1 MDNNAI
7 LKLSNKKIASP
18 KKKFTTNVRIEQ
30 TQLVDSM
37 TQRMMNAEPQEEQPS
52 SLIQQS
58 LSNSNVKSKSNMSPS
73 NKSASNKAPSEKE
86 PIEKEPT
93 EKAPSENA
101 PSEKAPSE
109 EVPSNKSPSNKSQS
123 KIEMP
128 NESALSQSKVNEM
141 ICYNN
146 YGDPVV
152 PDELM
157 NNPEIP
163 DIDMIGEV
171 GFSAMDLDCPYCNTH
186 IQSKV
191 DSTCNCCTVII
202 FSTFIILPLILLLA
216 CLRGGRG
223 GRRSCIF
230 CRDDDDDGCCNC
242 CNDVKHI
249 CPKCGKVIRESNA
262 CSRLFSC
269 AD

>member
-52 SLIQQS
+52 ILIQQS

-86 PIEKEPT
+86 PTEKEPT

-109 EVPSNKSPSNKSQS
+109 EVPSNKYPSNK
-123 KIEMP
+123 
-128 NESALSQSKVNEM
+128 
-141 ICYNN
+141 
-146 YGDPVV
+146 
-152 PDELM
+152 
-157 NNPEIP
+157 
-163 DIDMIGEV
+163 
-171 GFSAMDLDCPYCNTH
+171 
-186 IQSKV
+186 
-191 DSTCNCCTVII
+191 
-202 FSTFIILPLILLLA
+202 
-216 CLRGGRG
+216 
-223 GRRSCIF
+223 
-230 CRDDDDDGCCNC
+230 
-242 CNDVKHI
+242 
-249 CPKCGKVIRESNA
+249 
-262 CSRLFSC
+262 
-269 AD
+269 

>member
-37 TQRMMNAEPQEEQPS
+37 TQRMMNAEPQEEQQS

-86 PIEKEPT
+86 PTEKEPT

-109 EVPSNKSPSNKSQS
+109 EVPSNKSPSNKLQS

-171 GFSAMDLDCPYCNTH
+171 GFSAMDLDCPYCN
-186 IQSKV
+186 IKLFM
-191 DSTCNCCTVII
+191 NIPI
-202 FSTFIILPLILLLA
+202 FNFWSEKIKNNYKKLVYTYSI
-216 CLRGGRG
+216 
-223 GRRSCIF
+223 
-230 CRDDDDDGCCNC
+230 
-242 CNDVKHI
+242 K
-249 CPKCGKVIRESNA
+249 
-262 CSRLFSC
+262 SRFNL
-269 AD
+269 